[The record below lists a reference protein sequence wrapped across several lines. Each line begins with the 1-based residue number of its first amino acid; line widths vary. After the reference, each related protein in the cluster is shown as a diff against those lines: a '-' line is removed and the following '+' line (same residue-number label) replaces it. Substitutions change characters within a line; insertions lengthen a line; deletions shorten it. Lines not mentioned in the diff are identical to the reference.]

1 MIFNVVKN
9 FKELCVIY
17 NECNE
22 VISDDLKSLNYIL
35 GGVTMKKEDLVALGL
50 DDTQIKE
57 VFKMRG
63 IEIEKTK
70 QTIADLE
77 NEKAEVE
84 RKLAEVERKL
94 AEATE
99 NTISAEDFEAVKNEK
114 LELEQKITEM
124 TQAHQSEINEIK
136 FNVALEKELIKA
148 GAKDIN
154 LVKTVIDTEKIKFE
168 DGKIEGLTEQLELAK
183 ENYDYL
189 FSKESKGLSNVT
201 TKHNDGGNKITI
213 EDFKNMT
220 YTEKNELYNKNPGLY
235 KSLTQR

>member
-50 DDTQIKE
+50 DDTQINE

-70 QTIADLE
+70 KTIADLE
-77 NEKAEVE
+77 NEKAE
-84 RKLAEVERKL
+84 AERKL
-94 AEATE
+94 AEAIE
-99 NTISAEDFEAVKNEK
+99 NTISTEDFEAIKNEK

-136 FNVALEKELIKA
+136 FNVALEKELTKA
-148 GAKDIN
+148 GAKDIK

-183 ENYDYL
+183 ESYDYL

-201 TKHNDGGNKITI
+201 TKHSGGGNKITI

-220 YTEKNELYNKNPGLY
+220 YTEKNELYNKNPSLY

>member
-17 NECNE
+17 NECNK
-22 VISDDLKSLNYIL
+22 VNSDDLKSLNYIL
-35 GGVTMKKEDLVALGL
+35 GGFTMKKEDLVALGL

-77 NEKAEVE
+77 NEKAE
-84 RKLAEVERKL
+84 AERKL
-94 AEATE
+94 AEAIE

-136 FNVALEKELIKA
+136 FNVALEKELTKA

-168 DGKIEGLTEQLELAK
+168 DGKIEGLTEQLESAK

-189 FSKESKGLSNVT
+189 FSKESKGLSNIT
-201 TKHNDGGNKITI
+201 TKHSGGGGGNKITI

>member
-1 MIFNVVKN
+1 MIINVVKS

-50 DDTQIKE
+50 DDTQINE

-70 QTIADLE
+70 KTIVNLE

-84 RKLAEVERKL
+84 RKLT
-94 AEATE
+94 EATK
-99 NTISAEDFEAVKNEK
+99 NTISTEDFEAIKNEK
-114 LELEQKITEM
+114 LKLEQKITEM
-124 TQAHQSEINEIK
+124 TKAHQSEVNEIK
-136 FNVALEKELIKA
+136 FNIALEKELIKA

-168 DGKIEGLTEQLELAK
+168 DGKIEGLTEQLESAK
-183 ENYDYL
+183 ESYDYL
-189 FSKESKGLSNVT
+189 FSKENKGLSNVT
-201 TKHNDGGNKITI
+201 TKHNGGGNRVTV